1 MEKRIIYQ
9 GSPSQITNLI
19 FYIFW
24 GIVSIFTFGIT
35 VVFII
40 WRFLATK
47 CTKTTITTTE
57 IISEHGIL
65 SKTTDELLLKRI
77 TDVHLNQPFFL
88 RIFGLSNIIVTTTD
102 VTDGA
107 LIIKA
112 VPNGKK
118 VWQQLREAI
127 AECRKTVY
135 EQELRHV

>member
-1 MEKRIIYQ
+1 MNNRIIYQ
-9 GSPSQITNLI
+9 GSPSQITNLL

-24 GIVSIFTFGIT
+24 GIVSLFTFGIPII
-35 VVFII
+35 FII

-57 IISEHGIL
+57 IISENGIL

-77 TDVHLNQPFFL
+77 TDVHLSQPFFL

-107 LIIKA
+107 LLIKA
-112 VPNGKK
+112 IPNGKN

-127 AECRKTVY
+127 AECRRTVY
-135 EQELRHV
+135 EQEIRHV

>member
-1 MEKRIIYQ
+1 MEKRIIYE
-9 GSPSQITNLI
+9 GSPSQITNLVY
-19 FYIFW
+19 F
-24 GIVSIFTFGIT
+24 IVCGLLCWLVIPAIML
-35 VVFII
+35 IL
-40 WRFLATK
+40 RFLETK

-57 IISEHGIL
+57 IISEHGL
-65 SKTTDELLLKRI
+65 FSKKTDELLLKRI
-77 TDVHLNQPFFL
+77 TDIHLDQPFLL

-112 VPNGKK
+112 LPNGKQ

>member
-9 GSPSQITNLI
+9 GSSSQITNLI

-24 GIVSIFTFGIT
+24 GVVSIFTYGIT
-35 VVFII
+35 VIFII

-57 IISEHGIL
+57 IISEHGL
-65 SKTTDELLLKRI
+65 FSKKTDELLLKRI
-77 TDVHLNQPFFL
+77 TDIHLDQPFLL

-112 VPNGKK
+112 LPNGKK